1 MCGNA
6 TLTMVVSSTCRSVDD
21 ITAKVIINRSA
32 GAIERGSTGATGAAA
47 LIRASGLRRT
57 RRDQDA
63 AGDAVEQPGL
73 LRLAPPLR
81 EAAAIAV
88 ADDDQICADFF
99 RDFRDVH
106 ERIAVHERAFRG
118 YVVLAQPLHAFVE
131 QRLRSALLAAHQL
144 GGDAFR
150 NSARHQVA
158 TDG

>member
-6 TLTMVVSSTCRSVDD
+6 TLTMVVSSTCMSVDD

-47 LIRASGLRRT
+47 LIRASGLRRS
-57 RRDQDA
+57 RRDENA
-63 AGDAVEQPGL
+63 AGEAVAQRGP

-106 ERIAVHERAFRG
+106 ERIGVHEPALRG
-118 YVVLAQPLHAFVE
+118 HGVV
-131 QRLRSALLAAHQL
+131 AATL
-144 GGDAFR
+144 TG
-150 NSARHQVA
+150 
-158 TDG
+158 